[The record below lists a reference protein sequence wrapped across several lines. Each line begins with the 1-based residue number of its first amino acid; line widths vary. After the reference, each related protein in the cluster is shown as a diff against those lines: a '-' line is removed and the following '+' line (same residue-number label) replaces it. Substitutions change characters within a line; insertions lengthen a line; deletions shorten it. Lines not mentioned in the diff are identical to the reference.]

1 MHLVLRM
8 AAMAFIFLLAAISW
22 VALGGVM
29 SSRTGEQ
36 SSELVGRVHDLWGV
50 QQVQQAPELVFSWV
64 QLSEQESPL
73 LDGHGRAVLDTEGRP
88 VMKRDM
94 VRQELAQRP
103 DSTTIEAGLELDQR
117 RKGLMWFSL
126 YDVDFDGRWTYTHRE
141 SRSGT
146 ISFLFRLP
154 VDSGS
159 YDGFALLVDGEDL
172 SETVVPSNGVLRVE
186 LPVDPGQELAFRVR
200 YRSRGVDE
208 WSYRPTQGAGQL
220 DDFSLTLRTDFREID
235 FPSYTM
241 SPSTRQQEGEGWVLS
256 WAFDR
261 LVTGDGMGMVMP
273 QKVQPGPLAAEMA
286 FSAPISLLFF
296 MAWIF
301 VLGLLK
307 GVEVHPINH
316 FFLAAAFFSFH
327 LLFGYT
333 ADRLPVEQ
341 AFALASVVSVLL
353 VVSYLRLVVGPRFAL
368 VEAGLAQ
375 LLYLV
380 GFSLAHFWEGFTGL
394 TVTVLGILT
403 LFALMQLTGRIRW
416 AEVLKA

>member
-1 MHLVLRM
+1 MHLALRM
-8 AAMAFIFLLAAISW
+8 AAMAFIFLVTAAAWI
-22 VALGGVM
+22 ALGGVM
-29 SSRTGEQ
+29 TNRTGSQ
-36 SSELVGRVHDLWGV
+36 SGELVGRVHDLWGV
-50 QQVQQAPELVFSWV
+50 PQTQAAPELVFSWTE
-64 QLSEQESPL
+64 LSSMETPV
-73 LDGHGRAVLDTEGRP
+73 LDAQGRAVLDTLNRP
-88 VMKRDM
+88 IMKREL
-94 VRQELAQRP
+94 VRQQLVQRP
-103 DSTTIEAGLELDQR
+103 ASTTIEARLGLDQR

-126 YDVDFDGRWTYTHRE
+126 YDVDFDGAWTYTHTDT
-141 SRSGT
+141 RSGT
-146 ISFLFRLP
+146 LDFTFRLP

-159 YDGFALLVDGEDL
+159 YDGFALLVDGKDL
-172 SETVVPSNGVLRVE
+172 SETTVPSNGAISVSIPVE
-186 LPVDPGQELAFRVR
+186 PEQKLSFQVR

-220 DDFSLTLRTDFREID
+220 DNFDLTVLTDFARID

-241 SPSTRQQEGEGWVLS
+241 SPSARQQEGQGWRLS
-256 WAFDR
+256 WTFDR

-273 QKVQPGPLAAEMA
+273 QRIQPGPLAAEMA

-301 VLGLLK
+301 VLGQLK

-316 FFLAAAFFSFH
+316 LFLAAAFFSFH

-394 TVTVLGILT
+394 TITVLGILT

-416 AEVLKA
+416 AEVLRG